1 MEINTCVSDTLKTKQ
16 HFKISSPAMSE
27 ALSIINKTC
36 AILNIIVNDIEM
48 LQFQKPYFNIES
60 FLSTTDNLLTNGP
73 AGSDVLPHSDPASAP
88 GPGYASGASMG
99 AVPNRREYD
108 LFGHAEPDLGT
119 DPCPYGWFKFRDSCY
134 LLSSDTKPWVNA
146 AVCIIWVEGFK
157 KKGGGQGT
165 PSFFFKLPFIL
176 FFFTCWIFLEWVFPS
191 SSPFGQPLNTFTF
204 TKAIRRACYCRAG
217 S

>member
-1 MEINTCVSDTLKTKQ
+1 MEINTCVSDTLKNKQ
-16 HFKISSPAMSE
+16 HFKISNPAMSE

-36 AILNIIVNDIEM
+36 AILNIKVNDIEM
-48 LQFQKPYFNIES
+48 LQFQKPNFNIES

-99 AVPNRREYD
+99 ALPNRREYD

-146 AVCIIWVEGFK
+146 AVCIIRVEDLK
-157 KKGGGQGT
+157 KRGARHT
-165 PSFFFKLPFIL
+165 PFFFLNHLSFFS
-176 FFFTCWIFLEWVFPS
+176 FLRVEYFWNGC
-191 SSPFGQPLNTFTF
+191 SPHPRPMGNL
-204 TKAIRRACYCRAG
+204 
-217 S
+217 